1 MDISELDQAIVFED
15 DALVVLNKPAGW
27 VVNRAESYKDL
38 TVEDWAEKKFSVPS
52 YQFSEKDEVAGE
64 YGSAKDIFL
73 KRNGIVHR
81 LDKDT
86 SGILILAKTP
96 TVLVDLLR
104 QFRDR
109 EVQKKY
115 IALTHGKLQPEEGI
129 IRLPMQRSEG
139 DYKKFAVSVDGKMS
153 ETHYKV
159 LQYFSG
165 LPKGISEK
173 KGKGYQGFSL
183 VELFPKTGRTHQ
195 IRVHLSTIKHPIVGD
210 STYAGRKRIAID
222 KEWCPRQFLH
232 AKEITFTHPVTKQ
245 SLTLEAPLATDLQT
259 VLSLCV

>member
-1 MDISELDQAIVFED
+1 MEFSQLDEAILFED
-15 DALVVLNKPAGW
+15 DAIVVINKPAGW
-27 VVNRAESYKDL
+27 VVNRADSYKDK
-38 TVEDWAEKKFSVPS
+38 TIEDWTEERFDIGNYKFS
-52 YQFSEKDEVAGE
+52 DEDSIDGE

-86 SGILILAKTP
+86 SGVLLLAKTP
-96 TVLVDLLR
+96 SALVELLR

-109 EVQKKY
+109 EVEKKY
-115 IALTHGKLQPEEGI
+115 VALTHGKLQPTEGI

-139 DYKKFAVSVDGKMS
+139 DYKKFAVSVDGKLS

-159 LQYFSG
+159 IQYFSG

-183 VELFPKTGRTHQ
+183 VELLPKTGRTHQ

-210 STYAGRKRIAID
+210 GTYAGRKRIAID

-232 AKEITFTHPVTKQ
+232 AKEVTFTHPIKKQ
-245 SLTLEAPLATDLQT
+245 SMTVVAPLAPDLEA
-259 VLSLCV
+259 VLSLCM